1 MVTAQKTLMRP
12 VDLEDGAQLA
22 TYRQGR
28 GTTVLLVSGLG
39 GTAGFWSPLIAYKKD
54 QWDMITLDQR
64 GIGQSTRGHALVSIR
79 QLADDC
85 LRVLDD
91 YGVETC
97 VMFGHSTGGVI
108 TQDLALRHPERIKA
122 MIVSGSWLK
131 PHPYIKALFTQ
142 RLELLQHVPEA
153 YQAFGAMMGYAPD
166 WLCDHWSVYEQAI
179 TSTPRTQDQVS
190 VIRERI
196 ETLLAFNGED
206 GARHLN
212 LPALVLGA
220 RDDAI
225 IPSPLQRDLYT
236 ALSNAQL
243 EILDS
248 GGHFFPITRTQET
261 LTLID
266 QFMRHLDA

>member
-12 VDLEDGAQLA
+12 VVLEDGAQLA

-28 GTTVLLVSGLG
+28 GTTVLFVSGLG
-39 GTAGFWSPLIAYKKD
+39 GTAGFWSPLIAQKKD

-64 GIGQSTRGHALVSIR
+64 GIGQSTRGHAQVSIR

-85 LRVLDD
+85 LRILDAYD
-91 YGVETC
+91 VETC

-122 MIVSGSWLK
+122 IILSGSWLK
-131 PHPYIKALFTQ
+131 PHPYIEALFKQ
-142 RLELLQHVPEA
+142 RLALLEHVPEA

-166 WLCDHWSVYEQAI
+166 WLCDHWSVYEHAI
-179 TSTPRTQDQVS
+179 TSTPQTPDQVN

-196 ETLLAFNGED
+196 GALLAFNGES
-206 GARHLN
+206 GARNLN

-225 IPSPLQRDLYT
+225 IPSPLQRDLYA
-236 ALSNAQL
+236 ALPNARL
-243 EILDS
+243 EILDA
-248 GGHFFPITRTQET
+248 GGHFFPITRMQET
-261 LTLID
+261 LARID
-266 QFMRHLDA
+266 QFMRCLDA

>member
-12 VDLEDGAQLA
+12 VVLEDGAQLA
-22 TYRQGR
+22 TYREGR

-39 GTAGFWSPLIAYKKD
+39 GTAGFWSPLIAHKKD

-64 GIGQSTRGHALVSIR
+64 GIGQSTRGHAQVSIR

-85 LRVLDD
+85 LRVLDAYD
-91 YGVETC
+91 VETC

-122 MIVSGSWLK
+122 IILSGSWLK
-131 PHPYIKALFTQ
+131 PHPYIEALFKQ
-142 RLELLQHVPEA
+142 RLALLEHVPEA
-153 YQAFGAMMGYAPD
+153 YQVFGAMMGYAPD

-179 TSTPRTQDQVS
+179 TSTPRKHDQVT

-196 ETLLAFNGED
+196 GALLDFNGEK
-206 GARHLN
+206 GARNLN

-225 IPSPLQRDLYT
+225 IPSPLQQDLYA
-236 ALSNAQL
+236 ALPNARL
-243 EILDS
+243 EVLDA
-248 GGHFFPITRTQET
+248 GGHFFPITRMQET
-261 LTLID
+261 LTRID
-266 QFMRHLDA
+266 QFMRCLDA